1 MQNAVGN
8 TSDLLRSCVKPKL
21 HIGVLALQG
30 AFAAHAKALRKCGAE
45 VRLVRTQEDLSG
57 LHGIVIPGG
66 ESTTMSNLLVASGLS
81 EVLKGLCQDGFPV
94 FGTCAGMI
102 MLAENILDGRFDQ
115 VSLRA
120 LNIDIRRNGYG
131 RQNDS
136 FEQDII
142 VDSFDTPFHAL
153 FIRAPVIEAIGSDV
167 EVLASWGD
175 RPVLVRTANTLA
187 CSFHPELVSD
197 LRIHKIF
204 LSIVENFSVTNPR

>member
-1 MQNAVGN
+1 M
-8 TSDLLRSCVKPKL
+8 KPKL

-30 AFAAHAKALRKCGAE
+30 AFAAHAEALRKCGAE

-66 ESTTMSNLLVASGLS
+66 ESTTMSNLLVASGLG
-81 EVLKGLCQDGFPV
+81 EVLKDLFRSGFPV

-102 MLAENILDGRFDQ
+102 MLAETILDGRPDQ

-120 LNIDIRRNGYG
+120 LDIDIRRNGYG

-153 FIRAPVIEAIGSDV
+153 FIRAPIIESVGSDV
-167 EVLASWGD
+167 EVLASWAD
-175 RPVLVRTANTLA
+175 RPVLVRTANILA

-204 LSIVENFSVTNPR
+204 LSIVENFSVTKPR

>member
-8 TSDLLRSCVKPKL
+8 TSDLLRSPVNPKL

-30 AFAAHAKALRKCGAE
+30 AFAAHAEALRKCGAE
-45 VRLVRTQEDLSG
+45 VRLIRTHGDLDGIQG
-57 LHGIVIPGG
+57 LVIPGG

-102 MLAENILDGRFDQ
+102 MLAGTILDGRSDQ

-120 LNIDIRRNGYG
+120 LDLDIRRNGYG

>member
-1 MQNAVGN
+1 M
-8 TSDLLRSCVKPKL
+8 KPKL

-30 AFAAHAKALRKCGAE
+30 AFAAHTEALGSCGAE
-45 VRLVRTQEDLSG
+45 VRLVRTQADLSG
-57 LHGIVIPGG
+57 LHGLVIPGG
-66 ESTTMSNLLVASGLS
+66 ESTTMSNLLVASGLG
-81 EVLKGLCQDGFPV
+81 EVLKDLFRSGFPV

-102 MLAENILDGRFDQ
+102 MLAETILDGRPDK

-120 LNIDIRRNGYG
+120 LDIDIRRNGYG

-142 VDSFDTPFHAL
+142 VDSFDSPFHAL
-153 FIRAPVIEAIGSDV
+153 FIRAPIIESVGSDV
-167 EVLASWGD
+167 EVLASWAD
-175 RPVLVRTANTLA
+175 HPVLVRTANILA

-204 LSIVENFSVTNPR
+204 LSIVENFSVTKPR